1 MRVQELR
8 ELIKDKSDDEHI
20 IVFSMDK
27 SEANDHIW
35 NYFPNGENE
44 PQITDDEW
52 MQVFLNVQ
60 PNDTI
65 WQELTESF
73 NYEMEKIQRAREAK

>member
-8 ELIKDKSDDEHI
+8 ELIKDKSDDENV
-20 IVFSMDK
+20 IVFAMDR

-35 NYFPNGENE
+35 NYFPDGTNA
-44 PQITDDEW
+44 PAITDEEW

-60 PNDTI
+60 PSDAI

-73 NYEMEKIQRAREAK
+73 NYEMGKIEKAREAK